1 MKKSIDRRL
10 SKRQGTHRS
19 ESRGGRAAAR
29 TPRTVVLVLIGVAA
43 GVVGGILVWRMNRSG
58 DAPSTPSGAVA
69 RREAPASAALP
80 KPRATVS
87 GNADFRALVGRWV
100 RLDSPYV
107 IEIRSAGDDGTL
119 EAAYYNPRSINVS
132 RAEAREKNGKL
143 EVFVELRDINY
154 PGSNYRLT
162 YDRATDL
169 LRGVYFQAVM
179 QQNFD
184 VAFRR
189 LKPR

>member
-1 MKKSIDRRL
+1 MDL
-10 SKRQGTHRS
+10 
-19 ESRGGRAAAR
+19 
-29 TPRTVVLVLIGVAA
+29 L
-43 GVVGGILVWRMNRSG
+43 G
-58 DAPSTPSGAVA
+58 DAPPAPSGAA
-69 RREAPASAALP
+69 APQTAPAPEAVAEPEATAAKPAAAVSAS
-80 KPRATVS
+80 R
-87 GNADFRALVGRWV
+87 DFSELVGRWV

-107 IEIRSAGDDGTL
+107 IEIRSAGEDGTL

-132 RAEAREKNGKL
+132 VAEAREKKGKL

-162 YDRATDL
+162 YDPSNDL
-169 LRGVYFQAVM
+169 LRGVYFQAVA

-189 LKPR
+189 LPST